1 MEKVWILKSKYS
13 FKLCKN
19 EADLLR
25 RISKNSK
32 VEVLEF
38 SLSFST
44 KACDYLLSKER
55 DLQLKSVLGELS
67 DFEKNAANLILLYE
81 ELAEDGRELYNWD
94 STFTQREKLTEKQ
107 SWISRLKKWQDNR
120 QQFKNLL
127 VNNKF
132 YFLNLSNDK
141 RWLVAVLKCHNFVDC
156 KEMKWDS
163 NFRKLIDV
171 SNPELKEVFR
181 LAKIEL
187 KKRKK

>member
-25 RISKNSK
+25 RISKKSK

-38 SLSFST
+38 SLSSST

-81 ELAEDGRELYNWD
+81 ELAEDGKELYNWD

-127 VNNKF
+127 IGNKK
-132 YFLNLSNDK
+132 YFMNISKDL
-141 RWLVAVLKCHNFVDC
+141 RWMVTLLKCHNFVDC

-163 NFRKLIDV
+163 NLRMLIDV